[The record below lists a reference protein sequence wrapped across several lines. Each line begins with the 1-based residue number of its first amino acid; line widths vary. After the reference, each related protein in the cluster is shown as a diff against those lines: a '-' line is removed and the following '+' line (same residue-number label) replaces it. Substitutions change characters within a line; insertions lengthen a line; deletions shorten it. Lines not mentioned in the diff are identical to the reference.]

1 MKRVITAADTKPN
14 KAELRREFIDLST
27 QIRDMGK
34 NEFVELLKRNEFDI
48 AQKCIDE
55 LADLRDR
62 FADYAESAIDYLC
75 VKVLVDGDFV
85 GYVGKLY
92 HEPGARGHR
101 GSVMLKVTDN
111 LDESEEFSSE
121 REFMQNFRNYPNI
134 TIYRPDDTGYRYEPR
149 NKDKAGQLDQFSSQ
163 IYDKQMYYAGEVTF
177 EYVTVS

>member
-1 MKRVITAADTKPN
+1 MKRLVTAAETKPN
-14 KAELRREFIDLST
+14 KVALRREFVDLAT
-27 QIRDMGK
+27 QIRDMSK

-62 FADYAESAIDYLC
+62 FADYAESVIDYLC

-85 GYVGKLY
+85 GYVDKLY
-92 HEPGARGHR
+92 HGPGGRGHS
-101 GSVMLKVTDN
+101 GSVILKVTDN

-121 REFMQNFRNYPNI
+121 REFMQNFRNHPEI
-134 TIYRPDDTGYRYEPR
+134 SIYRLDGTGYRYEPG

-163 IYDKQMYYAGEVTF
+163 IYDKQIYYAGEVTF